1 LPWNF
6 VCRTEVQFQPDLPY
20 RLIHDVALAV
30 GDRALYYAPGSVD
43 PKGYTD
49 YTFASPVVEAQ
60 A

>member
-6 VCRTEVQFQPDLPY
+6 VCETEVRFQPDLPY
-20 RLIHDVALAV
+20 RLIHDIALTI
-30 GDRALYYAPGSVD
+30 GDRTLYYAPGSAD

-49 YTFASPVVEAQ
+49 YAFASPVVKAQ